1 MKWIVFIWICSESCD
16 DLGLYKRMVFYVMVY
31 SFIELFKDDDSD
43 DFDEEEE
50 EEEKFIIYMVLMVDM
65 LNYIVNNNVYL
76 FFKLDCLEMI
86 VIKDIKKVYSVYII
100 RVYII
105 IWFFIIR

>member
-1 MKWIVFIWICSESCD
+1 
-16 DLGLYKRMVFYVMVY
+16 MVFYVMVY

-43 DFDEEEE
+43 DFGEEEE
-50 EEEKFIIYMVLMVDM
+50 EEENFIIYMVLMVDM

-105 IWFFIIR
+105 IWFFIICIRQYVVFQVILCL

>member
-1 MKWIVFIWICSESCD
+1 
-16 DLGLYKRMVFYVMVY
+16 MVFYVMVY

-43 DFDEEEE
+43 DFGEDE

-105 IWFFIIR
+105 IWFFIICIRQYVVFQVILCL

>member
-1 MKWIVFIWICSESCD
+1 
-16 DLGLYKRMVFYVMVY
+16 MVFYVMVY

-43 DFDEEEE
+43 DFGEEDE

-76 FFKLDCLEMI
+76 LFKLDFLEMI

-105 IWFFIIR
+105 IWFFIIRQYVVFQVILCL

>member
-1 MKWIVFIWICSESCD
+1 
-16 DLGLYKRMVFYVMVY
+16 MVFYVMVY

-43 DFDEEEE
+43 DFGEEDEEEV
-50 EEEKFIIYMVLMVDM
+50 KFIIYMVLMVDM

-76 FFKLDCLEMI
+76 LFKLDCLEMI

-105 IWFFIIR
+105 IWFFIIRQYVVFQVILCL

>member
-1 MKWIVFIWICSESCD
+1 
-16 DLGLYKRMVFYVMVY
+16 MVFYVMVY

-43 DFDEEEE
+43 DFGEDE

-76 FFKLDCLEMI
+76 LFKLDCLEMI

-105 IWFFIIR
+105 IWFFIICIRQYVVFQVILCL

>member
-1 MKWIVFIWICSESCD
+1 
-16 DLGLYKRMVFYVMVY
+16 MVFYVMVY

-43 DFDEEEE
+43 DFGEEDEEEV
-50 EEEKFIIYMVLMVDM
+50 KFIIYMVLMVDM

-105 IWFFIIR
+105 IWFFIIRQYVYVVFQFILYV

>member
-1 MKWIVFIWICSESCD
+1 
-16 DLGLYKRMVFYVMVY
+16 MVFYVMVY

-43 DFDEEEE
+43 DFGEEVE

-105 IWFFIIR
+105 IWFFIICIRQYVVFYVILCL

>member
-1 MKWIVFIWICSESCD
+1 
-16 DLGLYKRMVFYVMVY
+16 MVFYVMVY

-43 DFDEEEE
+43 DFGEEDE

-76 FFKLDCLEMI
+76 LFKLDCLEMI

-105 IWFFIIR
+105 IWFFIIRQYVVFYVILCL

>member
-1 MKWIVFIWICSESCD
+1 
-16 DLGLYKRMVFYVMVY
+16 MVFYVMVY

-43 DFDEEEE
+43 DFGEEDEEEV
-50 EEEKFIIYMVLMVDM
+50 KFIIYMVLMVDM

-76 FFKLDCLEMI
+76 LFKLDCLEMI

-105 IWFFIIR
+105 IWFFIICIRQYVVFQVILCL

>member
-1 MKWIVFIWICSESCD
+1 
-16 DLGLYKRMVFYVMVY
+16 MVFYVMVY
-31 SFIELFKDDDSD
+31 SFIELFRDDDSD
-43 DFDEEEE
+43 DFGEEDE

-65 LNYIVNNNVYL
+65 LNYIVNNNAYL

-105 IWFFIIR
+105 IWFFIIRQYVVFQVILCL

>member
-1 MKWIVFIWICSESCD
+1 
-16 DLGLYKRMVFYVMVY
+16 MVFYVMVY

-43 DFDEEEE
+43 DFGEEDEEEV
-50 EEEKFIIYMVLMVDM
+50 KFIIYMVLMVDM

-105 IWFFIIR
+105 IWFFIIRQYVVFQVILCL

>member
-1 MKWIVFIWICSESCD
+1 
-16 DLGLYKRMVFYVMVY
+16 MVFYVMVY

-43 DFDEEEE
+43 DFGEEDEEEV
-50 EEEKFIIYMVLMVDM
+50 KFIIYMVLMVDM

-105 IWFFIIR
+105 IWFFIICIRQYVVFQVILCL

>member
-1 MKWIVFIWICSESCD
+1 
-16 DLGLYKRMVFYVMVY
+16 MVFYVMVY
-31 SFIELFKDDDSD
+31 SFIELFRDDDSD
-43 DFDEEEE
+43 DFGEEDEEEV
-50 EEEKFIIYMVLMVDM
+50 KFIIYMVLMVDM

-76 FFKLDCLEMI
+76 LFKLDCLEMI

-105 IWFFIIR
+105 IWFFIIRQYVVFQVILCL

>member
-1 MKWIVFIWICSESCD
+1 
-16 DLGLYKRMVFYVMVY
+16 MVFYVMVY

-43 DFDEEEE
+43 DFGEEVE

-105 IWFFIIR
+105 IWFFIICIRQYVVFQVILCL